1 MMRRLHTAPPRAA
14 LLVATVMALG
24 GCGYYTF
31 TGASIPEHLG
41 TIAVPLVIDESV
53 STVTSLEDTMTSL
66 LLDRFVQQTR
76 LSLEQDE
83 NRADAVLRA
92 RIVRYTNQPTSIT
105 GNEQA
110 SRNRVSIAVQVVYT
124 DRVREQELLNR
135 SFSSF
140 EDSETLTPSLEEQAA
155 AAALEKIADDIFTAA
170 TSNW

>member
-1 MMRRLHTAPPRAA
+1 MMRRLHIARSRAVAVACVA
-14 LLVATVMALG
+14 LFAS

-31 TGASIPEHLG
+31 TGATIPEHLG

-53 STVTSLEDTMTSL
+53 STVTSLEDTMTEL
-66 LLDRFVQQTR
+66 LLDRFVRQTR

-83 NRADAVLRA
+83 NRADAVLRG
-92 RIVRYTNQPTSIT
+92 RILRYTNMPTSVT

-110 SRNRVSIAVQVVYT
+110 SRNRVAITVQVVYD

-135 SFSSF
+135 TFSAF
-140 EDSETLTPSLEEQAA
+140 EDYDPLDPSLEEQAA